1 MNRDDVEIIEHDI
14 PYDGYFR
21 IERFQLRHRR
31 FDGDWMPVFTREL
44 FERGRAVAVLPYD
57 PRRDEVVL
65 IRQFRIGAWAAGLET
80 PWLWEIVAGIVE
92 DGETDVDVLHRET
105 MEEAGLELGRIEPV
119 SDYLVSPGGTSERCT
134 AYCAEVDAGA
144 AGGVHGL
151 DQEHEDIAVE
161 RVPFDRLQAML
172 ATGELCNAVA
182 VISTQWL
189 MLNRDRLRRE
199 WVG

>member
-21 IERFQLRHRR
+21 IERFRLRHRR
-31 FDGDWMPVFTREL
+31 FDGGWMPEFTREL
-44 FERGRAVAVLPYD
+44 FERGRAVAILPYD

-65 IRQFRIGAWAAGLET
+65 IRQFRIGAYAAGDET

-92 DGETDVDVLHRET
+92 GGEEDIDVLHREAK
-105 MEEAGLELGRIEPV
+105 EEAGLTLDRIEPV

-134 AYCAEVDAGA
+134 AYCGEVDAHM

-151 DQEHEDIAVE
+151 DHEHEDIAVE
-161 RVPFDRLQAML
+161 RVGFERLRAML
-172 ATGELCNAVA
+172 EAGELRNAVT
-182 VISTQWL
+182 VIATQWL
-189 MLNRDRLRRE
+189 ILNRERLRHE
-199 WVG
+199 WGG